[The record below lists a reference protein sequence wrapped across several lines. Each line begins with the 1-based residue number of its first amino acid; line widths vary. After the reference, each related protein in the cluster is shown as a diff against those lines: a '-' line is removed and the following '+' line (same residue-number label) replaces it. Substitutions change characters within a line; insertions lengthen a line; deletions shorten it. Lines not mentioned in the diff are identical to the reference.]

1 MGRLTGRAGPRWVG
15 TILPAA
21 EHCKKMRCPGGTTA
35 RGMTENTGGAI
46 GDMQIAPPV
55 FGCGGEQ
62 SRLGGMRP
70 AGICA
75 ERHDT
80 CCWDGGDFWH
90 TSTA

>member
-1 MGRLTGRAGPRWVG
+1 MGRPTGRAGPRWVG

-35 RGMTENTGGAI
+35 RGMTENTGG
-46 GDMQIAPPV
+46 
-55 FGCGGEQ
+55 GEQ
-62 SRLGGMRP
+62 GRLGGVRP

-75 ERHDT
+75 ERHYT